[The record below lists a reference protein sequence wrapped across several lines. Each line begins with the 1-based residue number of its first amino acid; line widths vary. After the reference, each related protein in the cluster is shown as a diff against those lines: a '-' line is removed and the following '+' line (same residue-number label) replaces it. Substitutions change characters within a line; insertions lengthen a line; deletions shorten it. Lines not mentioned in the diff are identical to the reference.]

1 MKQTSWESD
10 YIKKIYETRRPRRR
24 SPVFLLSALFL
35 FIVFSAFL
43 GFTLAI
49 FSKFILFETLLTL
62 LPGEKLL
69 SETNILVMG
78 LDSGEQIHR
87 SDTIM
92 VVHINPLKNQI
103 NVVSIPRD
111 TIVPIPGHGPDKI
124 NHAFAFG
131 GAELSRSTVE
141 QFLGI
146 KIPYY
151 VSINMR
157 GLAQLI
163 DEIGGVTVDVEKR
176 MFYAD
181 YSQSLFVDLQ
191 PGPQKLSGSSV
202 LSYLRY
208 RSDGG
213 DLNRILRHQRFIK
226 ALAGQI
232 LKKENILRSPQLLL
246 KLMSFM
252 DSNLSTRD
260 IIGLAV
266 NMRKIYEFGEIKM
279 SQIQG
284 YDSIIDGVYYMHPD
298 AQQVQ
303 KIVDLYLKGS

>member
-1 MKQTSWESD
+1 MKQNSWEAD

-24 SPVFLLSALFL
+24 RPFFLLSALFL
-35 FIVFSAFL
+35 FIVFAAFL

-92 VVHINPLKNQI
+92 VVHVNPSKNQI

-111 TIVPIPGHGPDKI
+111 TIVSIPGHGLDKV

-131 GAELSRSTVE
+131 GPELSRTTVE

-146 KIPYY
+146 KLPYY
-151 VSINMR
+151 VSIDMK
-157 GLAQLI
+157 GLGHLI
-163 DEIGGVTVDVEKR
+163 DEIGGITIDVEKR

-181 YSQSLFVDLQ
+181 YSQNLLVDLQ
-191 PGPQKLSGSSV
+191 PGLQKLSGSSA

-213 DLNRILRHQRFIK
+213 DLTRILRHQKFIS
-226 ALAGQI
+226 ALATQI

-246 KLMSFM
+246 KLVSFM
-252 DSNLSTRD
+252 DTNLSTRD

-284 YDSIIDGVYYMHPD
+284 YDSMIDGVYYMQPD

-303 KIVDLYLKGS
+303 KIVAQYL